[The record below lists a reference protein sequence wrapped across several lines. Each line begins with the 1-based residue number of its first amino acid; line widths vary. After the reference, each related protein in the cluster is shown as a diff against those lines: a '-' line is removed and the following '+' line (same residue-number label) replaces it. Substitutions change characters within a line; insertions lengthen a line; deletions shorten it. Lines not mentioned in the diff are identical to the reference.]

1 MFAHELIS
9 DSIPALRTSDTVQKV
24 HERMAEFRVNHLPI
38 VNDKQFLKTKV
49 SCVEFPEYICKDENF
64 EEKMKIDSVKHFT
77 ALNVIVFVEFER
89 SKF

>member
-1 MFAHELIS
+1 MRLSPGTLIM
-9 DSIPALRTSDTVQKV
+9 TSFEV
-24 HERMAEFRVNHLPI
+24 E
-38 VNDKQFLKTKV
+38 VNDKQFSKTKV

-77 ALNVIVFVEFER
+77 ALNVIIFVEFER